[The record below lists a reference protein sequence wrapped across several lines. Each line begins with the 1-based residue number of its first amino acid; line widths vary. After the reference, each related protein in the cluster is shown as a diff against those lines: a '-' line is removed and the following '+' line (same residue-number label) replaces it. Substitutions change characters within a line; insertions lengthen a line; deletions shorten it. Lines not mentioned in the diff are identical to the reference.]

1 VRVYGDAGLSAA
13 VSDIQNLT
21 GWPRR
26 AILRRAHKLGLPA
39 EPAGDRQRWT
49 MAELRFAIESVNH
62 LTVREI
68 ADAFRKF
75 AEFPLAIRLI
85 E

>member
-1 VRVYGDAGLSAA
+1 
-13 VSDIQNLT
+13 
-21 GWPRR
+21 
-26 AILRRAHKLGLPA
+26 
-39 EPAGDRQRWT
+39 

-75 AEFPLAIRLI
+75 AEFFSCNPPN
-85 E
+85 